1 MTSAQDASEHIPNAS
16 LWNIPIELTSGLG
29 KPPWTW
35 HSNLWFEFLRRLDG
49 PVTSAR
55 LGGPEKG
62 DIFWRIALGG
72 LYYVKYEL
80 CKSLKRTSETVDR
93 IMVTNLI
100 FGQTKS
106 VIEILIWKTHCFYFW
121 CKTHYFKPWCKNSLW
136 TKTVVVSVADPAL
149 LIAVQETWE
158 INIRGIFLEHS
169 YCNHKHKQ
177 YPFHLYCNFKI
188 FHHYRR
194 HRLHLKDTSSSSSPS
209 GMVTIREFLKFIGS
223 DVSPAKE
230 IC

>member
-1 MTSAQDASEHIPNAS
+1 M
-16 LWNIPIELTSGLG
+16 
-29 KPPWTW
+29 
-35 HSNLWFEFLRRLDG
+35 
-49 PVTSAR
+49 
-55 LGGPEKG
+55 
-62 DIFWRIALGG
+62 
-72 LYYVKYEL
+72 
-80 CKSLKRTSETVDR
+80 
-93 IMVTNLI
+93 
-100 FGQTKS
+100 
-106 VIEILIWKTHCFYFW
+106 
-121 CKTHYFKPWCKNSLW
+121 KNSLW
-136 TKTVVVSVADPAL
+136 TKTVAVSVADPAL

-209 GMVTIREFLKFIGS
+209 GTVTIREFLKFIGS

-230 IC
+230 ICSKGQFNDNWWRYLISTPPEPQEPGFQSLHGKWWAQSRQVSPSKENDGDSFGKCLLAGIL